1 MNLIQKALFIGA
13 TAYIGIILLQL
24 FENVSISIQAAGAA
38 IILALAIIVISIKN
52 EAAMKKYE
60 MIILWCCV
68 LLFGLYAIL
77 TLGGLLW

>member
-1 MNLIQKALFIGA
+1 MNLIQKTLFIGA

-24 FENVSISIQAAGAA
+24 FENVSIRIQAAGAA
-38 IILALAIIVISIKN
+38 ILLALAIVVISIQN

-68 LLFGLYAIL
+68 LLFGLYSIL